1 MYTFDGNFW
10 CGLKEFR
17 HVAFH
22 LQSFQDK
29 ISKWTITSNHLT
41 AAFPGPGRSDWSK
54 TKKNSPAKVMKTST
68 IFCWV
73 FFVCVSNTFSLRFWH
88 FCWKLCPHAFHFN
101 VTAGFPS
108 LKPVHWAHLSCTL
121 RMACATIK
129 QLFDHWAV
137 NLARAKDALAWN
149 NLLLASYPW
158 SWQFT
163 KECSLLECC
172 KLFNSLKFC
181 KKVKLF
187 CTLKTCIIKFR
198 I

>member
-1 MYTFDGNFW
+1 MNNYFQSLDSCLSRPREIRLVQN
-10 CGLKEFR
+10 KEK
-17 HVAFH
+17 
-22 LQSFQDK
+22 LTCQSYED
-29 ISKWTITSNHLT
+29 INHFLLG
-41 AAFPGPGRSDWSK
+41 F
-54 TKKNSPAKVMKTST
+54 
-68 IFCWV
+68 

-163 KECSLLECC
+163 KERSLLECC
-172 KLFNSLKFC
+172 KLFNSFKFN

>member
-1 MYTFDGNFW
+1 MATFD
-10 CGLKEFR
+10 
-17 HVAFH
+17 V
-22 LQSFQDK
+22 D
-29 ISKWTITSNHLT
+29 SKNLGMLHFIYKV
-41 AAFPGPGRSDWSK
+41 FK
-54 TKKNSPAKVMKTST
+54 TKSLSEQLLPITWQLPFQAQGDQTGPKQRKTHLPKLWRHQP
-68 IFCWV
+68 FFVRV

-88 FCWKLCPHAFHFN
+88 FCWKLCPHAFHFS

-129 QLFDHWAV
+129 QVFDHWAV

-163 KECSLLECC
+163 KERSLLECC
-172 KLFNSLKFC
+172 KLFNSFKFN